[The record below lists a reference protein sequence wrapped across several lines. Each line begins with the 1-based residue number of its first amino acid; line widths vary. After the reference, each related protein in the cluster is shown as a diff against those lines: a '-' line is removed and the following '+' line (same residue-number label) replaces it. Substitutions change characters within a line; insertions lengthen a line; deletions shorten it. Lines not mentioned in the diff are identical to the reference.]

1 MSNIPNVFRTLRH
14 WLAKVPT
21 RLADPKNQDKMKR
34 QLPSKGSLE
43 RELSELEMR
52 ILQYPM
58 SPLSPALIESSNLQS
73 SPQKTLIDESE
84 PMSFCH
90 GNLNL
95 SNIIYDATTHSVQF
109 IELQFA
115 SPNYQVIKRMLH
127 KIYPRLRKIF
137 TGYLITDIGIEFYT
151 SFKAFEIAQHFMT
164 MCGSDMSKIGREE
177 FVPAKEFQLRWCQ
190 NYLSGFHNVPIQ
202 QVKRKLH
209 IPLNF
214 DRSKYN
220 ANFFYEIS

>member
-1 MSNIPNVFRTLRH
+1 MRAPSPYITSSSSLLMSNVPNVFRTLRH
-14 WLAKVPT
+14 WLTKVPT

-34 QLPSKGSLE
+34 QMPSKGSLE

-52 ILQYPM
+52 ILQYPK

-95 SNIIYDATTHSVQF
+95 SNIIFDATTHSVQF

-115 SPNYQVIKRMLH
+115 APNYQVIQRKLH
-127 KIYPRLRKIF
+127 KICSRLHKKFYIIF
-137 TGYLITDIGIEFYT
+137 KTC
-151 SFKAFEIAQHFMT
+151 H
-164 MCGSDMSKIGREE
+164 
-177 FVPAKEFQLRWCQ
+177 
-190 NYLSGFHNVPIQ
+190 
-202 QVKRKLH
+202 
-209 IPLNF
+209 
-214 DRSKYN
+214 
-220 ANFFYEIS
+220 